1 MNLYEEHF
9 DYEAGCA
16 SEAENC
22 YEEARARCASLD
34 QRSRAYF
41 LTRRGQFVVCAKHD
55 YYCRATDA
63 YAGSY
68 VRIVRICNS
77 LERAQALAATHPS
90 DWQLEDEGW
99 FIYQH
104 QPVAVDSRP
113 IDDND
118 EIPF

>member
-1 MNLYEEHF
+1 MNQYQEHL

-34 QRSRAYF
+34 QHARATR
-41 LTRRGQFVVCAKHD
+41 LTAPGHFVVCARFD

-63 YAGSY
+63 WAGSY
-68 VRIVRICNS
+68 VRIRHICNS
-77 LERAQALAATHPS
+77 GARAYALAATHPS
-90 DWQLEDEGW
+90 DPETEDHGW
-99 FIYQH
+99 FVYLL
-104 QPVAVDSRP
+104 QPEPVIA
-113 IDDND
+113 IALEND